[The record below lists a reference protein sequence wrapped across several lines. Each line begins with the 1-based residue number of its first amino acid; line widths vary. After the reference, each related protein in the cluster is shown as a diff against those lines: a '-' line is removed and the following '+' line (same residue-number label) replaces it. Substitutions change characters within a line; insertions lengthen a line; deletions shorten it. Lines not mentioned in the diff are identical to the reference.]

1 MLYDLAVLW
10 NGGFVAQKIRIFFFG
25 KSKDRDGGVKA
36 EGTLVCLLVISSGR
50 NVVWGN
56 KQERCDLVAFRGVGC
71 AYNRSLERWG
81 REYFSPSNNSRTIC
95 HDQEGERG

>member
-1 MLYDLAVLW
+1 MEDV
-10 NGGFVAQKIRIFFFG
+10 FFG
-25 KSKDRDGGVKA
+25 RSKDRDGGLKA
-36 EGTLVCLLVISSGR
+36 ERTLVCLLGISSGR
-50 NVVWGN
+50 NNVVWGN

-71 AYNRSLERWG
+71 AYKRSLERWG